1 MTQQELLQ
9 FLMQYYPEWSVSKQA
24 YQPTDIGSMNA
35 NIDLFKDQSG
45 LVKDWVTGIATGS
58 FDYGLLQPQ
67 QTPFEDPAPSNAL
80 SQKYR
85 DAKGADGGFVNA
97 KLFEALDAG
106 MTAQQA
112 ALTAYVAE
120 AGLDED
126 GAKKLAED
134 INANETLPGN
144 YTLKLEMAK
153 SIEKEVAEYADWERR
168 LEAHNAAPPAELTD
182 LQKEMQAAGFS
193 TELTPDSWYSDSIEQ
208 DRANALSSSEEFERL
223 RAEQDAFVADE
234 DRFAGSNPHQADLE
248 AFLASQAPGGQV
260 APGGQAGGPRSDGSI
275 VVNDAFGNPVVVA
288 KEDQA
293 GSPWYSM
300 EGMGGLGDAFG
311 GALDWI
317 TQPSGDDAEE
327 ARGGIDAQMLAD
339 ATAGRS
345 LGGMLG
351 ARTPQQAP
359 VVPSTI
365 PSQNMQVPF
374 NPDALYSPPP
384 VNTLPDFNG
393 PRGGS
398 PRNGTPSAG
407 GPADAARYQGMAAA
421 DWDYQKKMFEQTAGK
436 RGRRL
441 RKDLYDAERAE
452 GEAYWKLKSEQ
463 AGIDSARA
471 RGESI
476 QQQQFLDRMLGLPRG

>member
-9 FLMQYYPEWSVSKQA
+9 FLMQYYPEWSTSKQA

-58 FDYGLLQPQ
+58 FDYGLLQPVNE
-67 QTPFEDPAPSNAL
+67 FDEEAPSNAL

-85 DAKGADGGFVNA
+85 NNGKYAT
-97 KLFEALDAG
+97 LFEGLDAG
-106 MTAQQA
+106 ETAFDA
-112 ALTAYVAE
+112 AQTQFVDTYGLTEDEVKAMNELITKNEPLDGRFQNILKVAE
-120 AGLDED
+120 AVG
-126 GAKKLAED
+126 G
-134 INANETLPGN
+134 
-144 YTLKLEMAK
+144 
-153 SIEKEVAEYADWERR
+153 EVAEYADWERR

-248 AFLASQAPGGQV
+248 AFLASQAPVGQV

-351 ARTPQQAP
+351 ARTPQRAP

-421 DWDYQKKMFEQTAGK
+421 DWDYQKKMFEQTADK
-436 RGRRL
+436 RNKRN
-441 RKDLYDAERAE
+441 RKDLYDAEWAE
-452 GEAYWKLKSEQ
+452 GEAYWKLRTEQ

>member
-1 MTQQELLQ
+1 MNEQELLQ
-9 FLMQYYPEWSVSKQA
+9 FLMQYYPEWSTSKQA

-120 AGLDED
+120 AGLDKD

-208 DRANALSSSEEFERL
+208 DRISEAELHQQMWDLANAGFPDLSEPAALPSAQTAPASVP
-223 RAEQDAFVADE
+223 EQ
-234 DRFAGSNPHQADLE
+234 AG
-248 AFLASQAPGGQV
+248 PGGQV
-260 APGGQAGGPRSDGSI
+260 GGPRDDGSI

-311 GALDWI
+311 GAWDWI

-374 NPDALYSPPP
+374 DPDALYSPPP

-452 GEAYWKLKSEQ
+452 GEAYWKLRTEQ